1 MWKLRLLT
9 WNPVHP
15 LKRTTHEL
23 QWQHQSTGLALTH
36 LTHPVGWRQTHNW
49 YHTAPGHNPSPAG
62 PKFGASTQWEGAE
75 RERERERDTLSAR
88 PGYTYASIYSWI
100 HSARRVNSAEFGL
113 ILPHPFLHWFLLF
126 FPFHCISLLYVSFSY
141 PGTNTTHVHWSSLR
155 RNSLQETGQSQ
166 GQGMHNSA
174 HTVLDIQCN
183 ATIITAPVIHSLLL
197 FDNTRY
203 KHDVSFS
210 ILAAARDHIS
220 LNNTL
225 RPYSE
230 LPSWGSGSTATN
242 VKTLYFGDVS
252 PCSL

>member
-113 ILPHPFLHWFLLF
+113 ILPHPLSPLIFIILPLSLHLSPLRFIL
-126 FPFHCISLLYVSFSY
+126 ISRHYY
-141 PGTNTTHVHWSSLR
+141 
-155 RNSLQETGQSQ
+155 NS
-166 GQGMHNSA
+166 
-174 HTVLDIQCN
+174 
-183 ATIITAPVIHSLLL
+183 
-197 FDNTRY
+197 
-203 KHDVSFS
+203 
-210 ILAAARDHIS
+210 
-220 LNNTL
+220 
-225 RPYSE
+225 
-230 LPSWGSGSTATN
+230 
-242 VKTLYFGDVS
+242 
-252 PCSL
+252 CSLIFLTTKFPARNRAASRARYA